1 MTLTQ
6 KVLAHHARGL
16 TRPWVQAGD
25 IVRLRVDWTIASE
38 LAWNGMD
45 RTYSALGRPPLHDPG
60 RFFLAVDHTVDPV
73 ALANDP
79 KARALAQRSRDFARE
94 ARVRHFH
101 DANETILHTRFYREL
116 VQPGQVVIGADS
128 HTTSHGGLG
137 AFAIGLGGAD
147 VTAAMVLG
155 ETWLEVP
162 EAIAV
167 EYSGT
172 PAFGIGGK
180 DIILHTLERLGRN
193 TSALERT
200 VEFRGEA
207 VRGFST
213 DTRFTLANMTAELG
227 GLNGIFEADAV
238 TLAWLAG
245 RKSEKDAALCFRADE
260 GAPYVERHRLELD
273 RLSPRVA
280 KPFSPDN
287 VRSVEEAA
295 GLPLHG
301 CFIGACT
308 TTEEELVLAAL
319 VLEAAFRERAPR
331 PAVRERLV
339 VPGDL
344 AIIERMRQG
353 GLWAHYERAGFR
365 IGPPGC
371 SMCLGVASER
381 ARPGEVWLSSQNR
394 NYENRMGQGSLA
406 WLASAATV
414 AASSVDMR
422 ITDPRP
428 WLERIDRERYARLL
442 FRDRTPR
449 VPEVAVRE
457 PEVEGTFIPPAVA
470 SAPPGGVPAGSE
482 VEGTFI
488 PPAMLTE
495 ASGPVPAGS
504 RSAVEGTFV
513 PLTQAASGPVPA
525 GASSAAEGAF
535 IPPTQVAASG
545 PAPAAPRSVVE
556 GTFVPRHPASEAV
569 SSMGPLAVD
578 GTGADGREASVRAS
592 HGGTVIRAQVQR
604 FGDHVDTDAII
615 PGEFCHL
622 TDSAALGARCF
633 AHVRPDFAAR
643 AREGRTVIVAG
654 EGWGTGSSREQAVW
668 ALQGAGIRAVIAK
681 SFAFIHRRN
690 LVNEAVPH
698 LVLTDPDFHALVQEG
713 DTVEVDPGTA
723 TVTLVS
729 SGRRFA
735 AAPVSPLVHA
745 LQSEGGLVPAVR
757 RLGRNVF
764 EVLPA

>member
-16 TRPWVQAGD
+16 TRPWVRAGD

-45 RTYSALGRPPLHDPG
+45 RTYGALGRPPLHDPE

-73 ALANDP
+73 SLANDP

-116 VQPGQVVIGADS
+116 VQPGQVVLGADS

-172 PAFGIGGK
+172 PGFGIGGK

-193 TSALERT
+193 TAALERT

-238 TLAWLAG
+238 ALAWLAG
-245 RKSEKDAALCFRADE
+245 RASEKDAALCFRADE

-295 GLPLHG
+295 GLALNG

-319 VLEAAFRERAPR
+319 VLEAAFKARAPR
-331 PAVRERLV
+331 APVRERLV

-353 GLWAHYERAGFR
+353 GLWAHYEKAGFR

-422 ITDPRP
+422 ISDPRP

-442 FRDRTPR
+442 FRDRVPR

-457 PEVEGTFIPPAVA
+457 PEVEGTFIPPAVPPLT
-470 SAPPGGVPAGSE
+470 PPG
-482 VEGTFI
+482 
-488 PPAMLTE
+488 PAMATRAE
-495 ASGPVPAGS
+495 VDPS
-504 RSAVEGTFV
+504 R
-513 PLTQAASGPVPA
+513 
-525 GASSAAEGAF
+525 
-535 IPPTQVAASG
+535 
-545 PAPAAPRSVVE
+545 
-556 GTFVPRHPASEAV
+556 
-569 SSMGPLAVD
+569 
-578 GTGADGREASVRAS
+578 ADVLHAR
-592 HGGTVIRAQVQR
+592 VQR

-622 TDSAALGARCF
+622 TDSAALGAHCF

-643 AREGRTVIVAG
+643 AREGRAVVVAG

-713 DTVEVDPGTA
+713 DALEVDPRSGAITH
-723 TVTLVS
+723 VP

-745 LQSEGGLVPAVR
+745 LQSEGGLVPAIR
-757 RLGRNVF
+757 RLGRHVF